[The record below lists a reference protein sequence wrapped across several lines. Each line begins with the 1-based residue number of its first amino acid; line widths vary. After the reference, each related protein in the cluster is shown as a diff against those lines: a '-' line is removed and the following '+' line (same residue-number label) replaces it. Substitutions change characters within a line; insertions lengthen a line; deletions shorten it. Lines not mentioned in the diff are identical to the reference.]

1 MKQIRK
7 IIIVILSFS
16 MLFRTANIAYATT
29 VEQSASNNLLDKS
42 RIESLKQYAEDF
54 IAENNSNEQIISTYE
69 LYNLNDEVVAM
80 LYNLSTGYIIVNIK
94 DFSIPEFSF
103 ESNSCYSND
112 NSKKYYNGGLEYY
125 EERTSGSLV
134 DLYDEQEVSKT
145 ELDTTNVYGSDDIVV
160 DVDMVKSAGSDSNE
174 LFRASSSQTFSL
186 KHTLPNYSY
195 NNRGICGANAA
206 AMYLR
211 YLDLYHD
218 SNIIPN
224 NLYSE
229 KLLID
234 YLETYIPSGAY
245 SGQVYFGI
253 MEYYSDQ
260 GITRDIFC
268 STMNSGDVVRCLT
281 SDTPYIAGFIPSSS
295 LGAHWATGYSYK
307 EYSSGTQYLIINDGH
322 GRTGVYMDI
331 TQSDFIIG

>member
-1 MKQIRK
+1 MRGGYLMKQIRK

-134 DLYDEQEVSKT
+134 DLYDE
-145 ELDTTNVYGSDDIVV
+145 
-160 DVDMVKSAGSDSNE
+160 
-174 LFRASSSQTFSL
+174 
-186 KHTLPNYSY
+186 P
-195 NNRGICGANAA
+195 
-206 AMYLR
+206 
-211 YLDLYHD
+211 
-218 SNIIPN
+218 
-224 NLYSE
+224 
-229 KLLID
+229 
-234 YLETYIPSGAY
+234 
-245 SGQVYFGI
+245 
-253 MEYYSDQ
+253 
-260 GITRDIFC
+260 
-268 STMNSGDVVRCLT
+268 
-281 SDTPYIAGFIPSSS
+281 
-295 LGAHWATGYSYK
+295 TGYSYK